1 MNEWMEYLDDLEYMH
16 DDDMQVAIEYVN
28 KYGEESDDE

>member
-1 MNEWMEYLDDLEYMH
+1 MNEWMDYLGELEYAH
-16 DDDMQVAIEYVN
+16 DDDYQVAIEYVN